1 MAKEKN
7 QRFVRILDESGFVT
21 ANELWVDRQTGVT
34 YLFHCNGNAAGLT
47 VLVDANGKPV
57 ISSVPAKKIKSSP
70 PGHHKAGRDF
80 VVHFEC
86 SS

>member
-1 MAKEKN
+1 MAKDKD

-57 ISSVPAKKIKSSP
+57 ISPSP
-70 PGHHKAGRDF
+70 RED
-80 VVHFEC
+80 
-86 SS
+86 

>member
-21 ANELWVDRQTGVT
+21 ANELWVDWQTGVT
-34 YLFHCNGNAAGLT
+34 YLFHYNGNAAGLT

-57 ISSVPAKKIKSSP
+57 ISSVP
-70 PGHHKAGRDF
+70 REDD
-80 VVHFEC
+80 
-86 SS
+86 

>member
-21 ANELWVDRQTGVT
+21 ANELWVNRQTGVT
-34 YLFHCNGNAAGLT
+34 YLFHYNSHAAGLT

-57 ISSVPAKKIKSSP
+57 ISSVP
-70 PGHHKAGRDF
+70 REED
-80 VVHFEC
+80 
-86 SS
+86 

>member
-34 YLFHCNGNAAGLT
+34 YLFHYNGNAAGLT
-47 VLVDANGKPV
+47 VLVDANG
-57 ISSVPAKKIKSSP
+57 
-70 PGHHKAGRDF
+70 
-80 VVHFEC
+80 
-86 SS
+86 

>member
-34 YLFHCNGNAAGLT
+34 YLFHGLQ
-47 VLVDANGKPV
+47 
-57 ISSVPAKKIKSSP
+57 
-70 PGHHKAGRDF
+70 AGRDF
-80 VVHFEC
+80 VCLCELEIGFVGPDALIGPYNVRCNH
-86 SS
+86 SRVSRKGRI

>member
-21 ANELWVDRQTGVT
+21 ANELWVGVT
-34 YLFHCNGNAAGLT
+34 YLFHYNGNAAGLM

-57 ISSVPAKKIKSSP
+57 ISSVP
-70 PGHHKAGRDF
+70 REDD
-80 VVHFEC
+80 
-86 SS
+86 

>member
-21 ANELWVDRQTGVT
+21 ANELWVDRQTGAT
-34 YLFHCNGNAAGLT
+34 YLFHYNGNAAGLT

-57 ISSVPAKKIKSSP
+57 ISSVP
-70 PGHHKAGRDF
+70 REED
-80 VVHFEC
+80 
-86 SS
+86 

>member
-21 ANELWVDRQTGVT
+21 AIELWVDRQTGVSNQ
-34 YLFHCNGNAAGLT
+34 YHCNGNAAGLT

-57 ISSVPAKKIKSSP
+57 ISSVP
-70 PGHHKAGRDF
+70 REED
-80 VVHFEC
+80 
-86 SS
+86 

>member
-34 YLFHCNGNAAGLT
+34 YLFHYNDNAAGLT

-57 ISSVPAKKIKSSP
+57 ISSVP
-70 PGHHKAGRDF
+70 REDD
-80 VVHFEC
+80 
-86 SS
+86 

>member
-7 QRFVRILDESGFVT
+7 QRFVRILDASGFVT

-34 YLFHCNGNAAGLT
+34 YLFHCNGNSAGLT

-57 ISSVPAKKIKSSP
+57 ISSVP
-70 PGHHKAGRDF
+70 REED
-80 VVHFEC
+80 
-86 SS
+86 

>member
-34 YLFHCNGNAAGLT
+34 YLFHYNGNAAGLA

-57 ISSVPAKKIKSSP
+57 ISSAP
-70 PGHHKAGRDF
+70 REED
-80 VVHFEC
+80 
-86 SS
+86 